1 MAQYLHITYS
11 HSLVHFKLFLASLSY
26 LIQCSESESRSVACD
41 SLRPHGLYSP
51 WNSPGQNT
59 KVSSLS
65 FLQGIIPNP
74 GIELR
79 SSTLQAD
86 SLPAEPPGKPKNT
99 ERVAYSF
106 SSGSSWPRNRTRV
119 SCFAGTFF
127 ISWDKRAPLCKQLPV
142 HSKFNFAI
150 WNSKKFFQILS
161 IIIWLYPW
169 VGNLWVRKACTAVP
183 QLLRAW

>member
-1 MAQYLHITYS
+1 M
-11 HSLVHFKLFLASLSY
+11 K
-26 LIQCSESESRSVACD
+26 VACD

-59 KVSSLS
+59 KVSNLS

-79 SSTLQAD
+79 SSTLQVD
-86 SLPAEPPGKPKNT
+86 SLLAEPPGKPQNT

-127 ISWDKRAPLCKQLPV
+127 ISWDNRAPLCKQLPV
-142 HSKFNFAI
+142 HSKFNFCHLELWKIFSNTFNPHLVISMGA
-150 WNSKKFFQILS
+150 KPMGTKG
-161 IIIWLYPW
+161 LYSSSPTSESLIGSHTLASW
-169 VGNLWVRKACTAVP
+169 R
-183 QLLRAW
+183 

>member
-1 MAQYLHITYS
+1 MFPENESQS
-11 HSLVHFKLFLASLSY
+11 HSVMSDPLW
-26 LIQCSESESRSVACD
+26 
-41 SLRPHGLYSP
+41 PHGLYSP

-127 ISWDKRAPLCKQLPV
+127 ISWDNRAPLCKQLPV